1 MLVELGMGTPPQ
13 FTLSH
18 PSHAEPCIREG
29 ETLMGMMLFPWLVSY
44 WFQLSSDRE
53 VCACVCVY
61 LAVITGTPVSE
72 AVAVL

>member
-1 MLVELGMGTPPQ
+1 
-13 FTLSH
+13 
-18 PSHAEPCIREG
+18 
-29 ETLMGMMLFPWLVSY
+29 MGMMLFPWLVSY